1 MERLN
6 PHTCST
12 FWKVSGMML
21 LFIAGTSYLSNR
33 CHENNSM
40 SRKHI
45 LKFTELLRSA
55 MEHSIKATQDTNSV
69 TKYRDVCVA
78 KVSIDILVNMLTP
91 CQLQKT
97 KTNYRMFTKILIT
110 TGSIYSIYLIK
121 KNHEKILFES
131 AKKYVLL
138 RSKYIWSLRSK
149 YVPNILKTYIDKMF
163 KVDSHWADLNSSTNL
178 QDRVFIENAKIM
190 SHEQQYISITE
201 EMNDIVKKRLGS
213 TKNVS
218 NGTITLNVYDIFE
231 LFGYIQDRW
240 RLSVTYTSH
249 SDLCKQKEAKT
260 FTVVYNLTLDQD
272 MKIRFPPYPIDETPQ
287 TGFKAIKVRS
297 VDSDVN
303 NQSVE
308 NATEYA
314 GLHVNFYSDCP

>member
-1 MERLN
+1 MN
-6 PHTCST
+6 
-12 FWKVSGMML
+12 FN
-21 LFIAGTSYLSNR
+21 I
-33 CHENNSM
+33 
-40 SRKHI
+40 
-45 LKFTELLRSA
+45 
-55 MEHSIKATQDTNSV
+55 
-69 TKYRDVCVA
+69 
-78 KVSIDILVNMLTP
+78 VNK
-91 CQLQKT
+91 KT

-314 GLHVNFYSDCP
+314 GLHVNFYSDCPYEEVVKSYMEEDAIVQTNKKQFVVGPLM